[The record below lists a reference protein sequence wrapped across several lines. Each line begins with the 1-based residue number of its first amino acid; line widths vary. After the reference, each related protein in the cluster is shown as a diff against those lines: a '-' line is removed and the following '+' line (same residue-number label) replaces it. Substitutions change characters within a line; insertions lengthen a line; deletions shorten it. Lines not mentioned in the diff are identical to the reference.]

1 MAVVKVALSF
11 ARLSDGDLDDFGN
24 QIYKGLSDNAT
35 LFPTPP
41 VTTTLLQT
49 HVNDFKNTIAVA
61 AVGGKADTAAKD
73 AARQVLLGDLRQ
85 EALYVEMIANGDLE
99 TLLKSGFNA
108 RSQERASVPLPA
120 PTGIVVTNDGE
131 GKLNVL
137 VEPVKNC
144 SMYEGRA
151 KPDGGAWGTS
161 VFTGDSR
168 HILFDGLT
176 PGAMYTIQIRGLGG
190 STGTSDWS
198 DPVQHRSL

>member
-1 MAVVKVALSF
+1 MMLQWFCRQQRPTYLGCNPPKDGIIRQASPRFCWSPSGTGSLLRGYLGF
-11 ARLSDGDLDDFGN
+11 HPRLYRF
-24 QIYKGLSDNAT
+24 
-35 LFPTPP
+35 
-41 VTTTLLQT
+41 V
-49 HVNDFKNTIAVA
+49 
-61 AVGGKADTAAKD
+61 AVGDRK
-73 AARQVLLGDLRQ
+73 
-85 EALYVEMIANGDLE
+85 
-99 TLLKSGFNA
+99 KS
-108 RSQERASVPLPA
+108 SVPLPA

-131 GKLNVL
+131 GKFNVL

-151 KPDGGAWGTS
+151 KPDGGTWGTS

-176 PGAMYTIQIRGLGG
+176 PGAMYTIQIRALGG

>member
-99 TLLKSGFNA
+99 T
-108 RSQERASVPLPA
+108 
-120 PTGIVVTNDGE
+120 
-131 GKLNVL
+131 
-137 VEPVKNC
+137 
-144 SMYEGRA
+144 
-151 KPDGGAWGTS
+151 
-161 VFTGDSR
+161 
-168 HILFDGLT
+168 
-176 PGAMYTIQIRGLGG
+176 
-190 STGTSDWS
+190 
-198 DPVQHRSL
+198 

>member
-11 ARLSDGDLDDFGN
+11 ARLSDSELDDFAN
-24 QIYKGLSDNAT
+24 QVHKGLTTHAT
-35 LFPTPP
+35 TFPTPP
-41 VTTTLLQT
+41 VSPATLLT
-49 HVNDFKNTIAVA
+49 DLTDFKNAIAQA
-61 AVGGKADTAAKD
+61 AIGGKADTAAKD
-73 AARQVLLGDLRQ
+73 AARQVVLGDLRQ
-85 EALYVEMIANGDLE
+85 EALYVEMIANGELE
-99 TLLKSGFNA
+99 TLLLSGFNA
-108 RSQERASVPLPA
+108 RSQERQHLPLPA
-120 PTGIVVTNDGE
+120 PTGVVITNDGE
-131 GKLNVL
+131 GKLNAQ

-151 KPDGGAWGTS
+151 KPDGGAWGMS

-176 PGAMYTIQIRGLGG
+176 PGAMYTIQIRALGG